1 MLMKNTASAPR
12 ENVWK
17 FQAILVVLVIRIL
30 TIKCLKFVD
39 SLDAPVDLDL
49 GEDCHYSPS

>member
-30 TIKCLKFVD
+30 TTKCLKFVD